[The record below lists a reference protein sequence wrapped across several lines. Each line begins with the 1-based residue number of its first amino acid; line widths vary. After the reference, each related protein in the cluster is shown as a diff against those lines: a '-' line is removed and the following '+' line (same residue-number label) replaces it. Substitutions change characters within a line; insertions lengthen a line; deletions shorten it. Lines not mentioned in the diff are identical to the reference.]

1 MKLSN
6 TQEKAI
12 SILAS
17 STLAEKFYWTGGTL
31 LSYYYLNHR
40 NSLDLDFFSEKE
52 FVFDEINQLA
62 NKIKDEMGFKKIN
75 FKKIF
80 DRFEFI
86 FENSEILRIEF
97 VYYNHEKKTLKKR
110 PKLLGLYID
119 SLEDIAANKVM
130 AYFDRNEPKDLF
142 DLYFILTKKDF
153 SVQKLLE
160 LALQKFGV
168 EFTESLF
175 WSEAFKSL
183 PLLHTLKPLMEKQSD
198 QQKENLI
205 KIIEAYFKKSSSIF
219 LRENLR

>member
-6 TQEKAI
+6 TQKKAI

-17 STLAEKFYWTGGTL
+17 SPLAENFYWTGGTL

-52 FVFDEINQLA
+52 FVFDEVNQLA
-62 NKIKDEMGFKKIN
+62 KKIKNEIGFEKIN

-110 PKLLGLYID
+110 SKLLGLYID

-142 DLYFILTKKDF
+142 DLYFILIKKDF

-160 LALQKFGV
+160 LAHQKFGV

-183 PLLHTLKPLMEKQSD
+183 SLLHTLKPLIEKQSD
-198 QQKENLI
+198 QEKENLI
-205 KIIEAYFKKSSSIF
+205 REIERYFKDGSSTF
-219 LRENLR
+219 LNEFIS